1 MNLHLGTSGFSYPAW
16 KGRFYPPKMK
26 ATEMLAFYAA
36 RFSAVEINAS
46 FYRMPS
52 ESMLAA
58 WLPQVPEGF
67 RFALKAPQ
75 RITHQLRLV
84 GAEETLKRFLD
95 VAQTLGASLGP
106 LLFQLPPNLKKDL
119 PRLGAFLDL
128 LPRGG
133 QFSAEFRHAS
143 WFDAETEAVLR
154 ERGIALCWEEADA
167 LQSPFTS
174 TAAHGYLRLRRLA
187 YGDAELRAWVRRIQ
201 AQPWKDAFVFF
212 KHEDEAT
219 GPAFAARFRALW
231 DATG

>member
-1 MNLHLGTSGFSYPAW
+1 MQVGIAADHGGF
-16 KGRFYPPKMK
+16 
-26 ATEMLAFYAA
+26 E
-36 RFSAVEINAS
+36 
-46 FYRMPS
+46 
-52 ESMLAA
+52 
-58 WLPQVPEGF
+58 
-67 RFALKAPQ
+67 LKAE
-75 RITHQLRLV
+75 LM
-84 GAEETLKRFLD
+84 
-95 VAQTLGASLGP
+95 ASLQAAGYELVDFGAHRLDPADDYPDYVIP
-106 LLFQLPPNLKKDL
+106 LA
-119 PRLGAFLDL
+119 R
-128 LPRGG
+128 
-133 QFSAEFRHAS
+133 
-143 WFDAETEAVLR
+143 AVAAGTV